1 METDGDHI
9 EYSEDDGITY
19 LIRSL
24 DKVNRRI
31 DELEAELKMMYEKRS
46 TLEATL
52 VTHRSPVSPIT
63 RLPVETLVQI
73 FEQVTSVGKS
83 EYLDEIPP
91 EARKVRDL
99 MLVCRFWNDIIP
111 SSPCLWQNIYVVATW
126 EEYGA
131 NWVAKQLRYIEL
143 SMTRSKG
150 LPLKVIIDLRQL
162 PGSLRHI
169 KQQLITLTGDLVPK
183 DQVES
188 WLLDLEWDDCPLF
201 KHYYRNYENLVHT
214 IVGENGIHIA
224 RYQSLGL
231 LLSDD
236 DWLAEVIWPVFD
248 YPAPK
253 LQHLHLLC
261 DGEPKGID
269 GKFQNYDFQMPSLLQ
284 LKLEGY
290 FTLDNLPICGSLQ
303 DLDLCVLT
311 WEGFDRLP
319 QLTSLHTLRIDIEKD
334 PEGEPPVSSI
344 CLPKLQHLIIA
355 RKFPPRILQLF
366 HFEHLPKLTLED
378 DSYSPPS
385 FSRANLFLKA
395 KHVVYHSQIPWLT
408 RPELGETGMK
418 LVFFGLFPQLLAAH
432 TICIPE
438 LLLDVA
444 LRMVELSRSGD
455 HLPALRLIRA
465 IDSSGNLCGKD
476 HVFDPIEQTELC

>member
-1 METDGDHI
+1 METTDDDHI
-9 EYSEDDGITY
+9 ERSEDDSITY
-19 LIRSL
+19 QIRSL
-24 DKVNRRI
+24 DKVKRRI
-31 DELEAELKMMYEKRS
+31 NELEAELKMMYEKRT

-52 VTHRSPVSPIT
+52 ATYRCPVSPING
-63 RLPVETLVQI
+63 LPVETLVQI
-73 FEQVTSVGKS
+73 FDEVAYVGNS

-99 MLVCRFWNDIIP
+99 MLVCRFWNDIVI
-111 SSPCLWQNIYVVATW
+111 SSPRLWRNIYFIATR

-131 NWVAKQLRYIEL
+131 NWVAKQLKYVEL

-162 PGSLRHI
+162 PGSFGHT
-169 KQQLITLTGDLVPK
+169 KEQLIALTGDLVPE
-183 DQVES
+183 DQVER
-188 WLLDLEWDDCPLF
+188 WLLDLDWDDCPLF
-201 KHYYRNYENLVHT
+201 KHYYRSYENLVHT
-214 IVGENGIHIA
+214 IVGENGIHLA
-224 RYQSLGL
+224 RYQSLSL

-261 DGEPKGID
+261 DGEPRGID
-269 GKFQNYDFQMPSLLQ
+269 GKSQNYDFQMPSLLQ

-290 FTLDNLPICGSLQ
+290 FTLDNLPICGGLR
-303 DLDLCVLT
+303 DLDLCILT
-311 WEGFDRLP
+311 WDGFGRLL
-319 QLTSLHTLRIDIEKD
+319 QLTSLHTLRIDIED
-334 PEGEPPVSSI
+334 PEGQPPVSSI
-344 CLPKLQHLIIA
+344 QLPKLQHLIIA
-355 RKFPPRILQLF
+355 KNFPPRILQLF
-366 HFEHLPKLTLED
+366 HFDHLPKLTLED

-385 FSRANLFLKA
+385 FPRANLFLKA
-395 KHVVYHSQIPWLT
+395 KYVVYRSEIPWLT
-408 RPELGETGMK
+408 RPELGEMGMK
-418 LVFFGLFPQLLAAH
+418 LVLFGLFPQLLAAH

-444 LRMVELSRSGD
+444 LRMVELLRSGD

-465 IDSSGNLCGKD
+465 IDPSGNLCGKD